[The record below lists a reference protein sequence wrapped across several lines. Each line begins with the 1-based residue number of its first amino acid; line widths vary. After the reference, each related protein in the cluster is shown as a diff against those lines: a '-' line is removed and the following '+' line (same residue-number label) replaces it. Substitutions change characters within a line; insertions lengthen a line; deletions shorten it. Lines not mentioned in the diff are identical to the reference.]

1 MSIVKLNY
9 NTKSDGPEYELAGT
23 YNHDAVLPW
32 SDAPV
37 AETNKEKIKYNLRY
51 LFILL
56 EIAKEDHIFQQNQ
69 MSKVSSEFMNS
80 QDTVN

>member
-1 MSIVKLNY
+1 MMQSCLGQMPLLQKQIK
-9 NTKSDGPEYELAGT
+9 K
-23 YNHDAVLPW
+23 
-32 SDAPV
+32 
-37 AETNKEKIKYNLRY
+37 KIKYNLRY

-56 EIAKEDHIFQQNQ
+56 EIAKENHIFQQNQ